1 MGQDSN
7 LKASVKEPEEEES
20 GAAAQQSQQSNEEEI
35 KCLSESH
42 NSFVEE
48 LKQDSIVLSVN
59 ENIIA
64 VQEPVS

>member
-20 GAAAQQSQQSNEEEI
+20 GAAAQQSNEEEI

-59 ENIIA
+59 ENIVA
-64 VQEPVS
+64 VQEPDS